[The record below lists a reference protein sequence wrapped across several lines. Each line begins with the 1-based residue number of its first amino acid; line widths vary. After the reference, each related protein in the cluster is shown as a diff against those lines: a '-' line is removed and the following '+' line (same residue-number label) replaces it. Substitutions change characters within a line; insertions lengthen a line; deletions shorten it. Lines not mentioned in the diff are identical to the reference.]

1 MKWSIDFCHDCK
13 GEFMSTFF
21 DDMRVF
27 TLIQSRIF
35 KKKYIMT
42 CCVRENRYVY

>member
-1 MKWSIDFCHDCK
+1 MKWSIDFYMIAKESSCLR
-13 GEFMSTFF
+13 FF

-27 TLIQSRIF
+27 TLMQSRIL